1 MVSFGYVLDYQIFSE
16 VALKLN
22 ITACPDITKETQN
35 LFGWPLIKVR
45 ETSLGLEAVS

>member
-1 MVSFGYVLDYQIFSE
+1 MVTFEYVLDYQVFSE

-22 ITACPDITKETQN
+22 ITACPDITKKTEN
-35 LFGWPLIKVR
+35 LFGWPPAQVR